1 MSEEKRLQED
11 LEKGKAMEEFF
22 EEAPL
27 QRIAEEKAAYE
38 EKVAKA
44 TAKFPERKE
53 VEGQR
58 LYTPL
63 DVKDFD
69 YCEKLG
75 FPGMYPFTRGVQ
87 PTMYRGRLWTM
98 RAYAGFATAE
108 ETNAR
113 YKYLLEAGQTGL
125 SVAMDLPTQI
135 GLDSDHELSHGE
147 VGKVGV
153 AIDSLADMEALFEG
167 IPLDKVSTSMTIN
180 GPAAVLLAMY
190 VAVAEKQGV
199 KPEQLRGTIQNDILK
214 EYIAR
219 GTYIFPPRP
228 SMRLVTDTFAY
239 CSKNIPKWNTIS
251 VGAYHIRE
259 AGASEV
265 QEIAFAFAN
274 AMAYIDAAIQAGQK
288 VDDFAPGISWIFT
301 AGLDFFSE
309 VAKFRA
315 ARRLWARIMKERY
328 GATVPKAQMLRV
340 HVHTAG
346 SVLTAQQPLINAIRI
361 TWQAM
366 SAILGGI
373 QSMACCAYD
382 EAIAIPTEES
392 ATLALRTQ
400 QLLAYES
407 NIPNTID
414 PLAGSYYVESLTDK
428 IEQEAYEYIKKI
440 DEMGGAVAA
449 IEHGY
454 MQQEMARNAFSDQR
468 DIETGKRTVIG
479 VNKYVDNSKAN
490 EDQEVLTVDL
500 AVGERQVARLE
511 KMKANRD
518 NEAVKASL
526 EKLRAAAKGTEN
538 LMPYLIDAVKT
549 YATLGEICGVLR
561 EEFGEFKP
569 SIYY

>member
-1 MSEEKRLQED
+1 MDKEKLQQGLNEY
-11 LEKGKAMEEFF
+11 
-22 EEAPL
+22 EA
-27 QRIAEEKAAYE
+27 
-38 EKVAKA
+38 KVAKA
-44 TAKFPERKE
+44 TAKFPERKNFE
-53 VEGQR
+53 AQR

-63 DVKDFD
+63 DIEDFD
-69 YCEKLG
+69 YGEKLG
-75 FPGMYPFTRGVQ
+75 FPGQYPFTRGVQ

-153 AIDSLADMEALFEG
+153 AIDSLADMEALFDG

-199 KPEQLRGTIQNDILK
+199 KPESLKGTIQNDILK

-228 SMRLVTDTFAY
+228 SMRLITDTFEY

-274 AMAYIDAAIQAGQK
+274 AMAYIDAAIKAGQK

-301 AGLDFFSE
+301 AGLDFFGE

-328 GATVPKAQMLRV
+328 GASVPKAQMLRV

-346 SVLTAQQPLINAIRI
+346 SVLTAQQPLNNVVRI
-361 TWQAM
+361 TWQAL
-366 SAILGGI
+366 SAVLGGI

-382 EAIAIPTEES
+382 EAIALPTEES

-407 NIPNTID
+407 GVTDTID
-414 PLAGSYYVESLTDK
+414 PLAGSYYIETLTDK
-428 IEQEAYEYIKKI
+428 IEKEAYDYIDKI
-440 DEMGGAVAA
+440 DRMGGAVAA
-449 IEHGY
+449 IEQGY
-454 MQQEMARNAFSDQR
+454 MQQEMAAHAYEYQH
-468 DIETGKRTVIG
+468 EVELGKRTVIG
-479 VNKYVDNSKAN
+479 VNKFNDSKKLA
-490 EDQEVLTVDL
+490 EQDVLTADL
-500 AVGERQVARLE
+500 SVGERQIARLE
-511 KMKANRD
+511 KMKAARD
-518 NEAVKASL
+518 NEAVKAAL
-526 EKLRAAAKGTEN
+526 EKLREAAKGTEN

-561 EEFGEFKP
+561 EEFGEYKQSGSMF
-569 SIYY
+569 

>member
-1 MSEEKRLQED
+1 MDKEKLQQGLNEY
-11 LEKGKAMEEFF
+11 
-22 EEAPL
+22 EA
-27 QRIAEEKAAYE
+27 
-38 EKVAKA
+38 KVAKA
-44 TAKFPERKE
+44 TAKFPERKNFE
-53 VEGQR
+53 AQR

-63 DVKDFD
+63 DIEDFD
-69 YCEKLG
+69 YGEKLG
-75 FPGMYPFTRGVQ
+75 FPGQYPFTRGVQ

-153 AIDSLADMEALFEG
+153 AIDSLADMEALFDG

-199 KPEQLRGTIQNDILK
+199 KPEALKGTIQNDILK

-228 SMRLVTDTFAY
+228 SMRLITDTFEY

-274 AMAYIDAAIQAGQK
+274 AMAYIDAAIKAGQK

-301 AGLDFFSE
+301 AGLDFFGE

-328 GATVPKAQMLRV
+328 GASVPKAQMLRV

-346 SVLTAQQPLINAIRI
+346 SVLTAQQPLNNVVRI
-361 TWQAM
+361 TWQAL
-366 SAILGGI
+366 SAVLGGI

-382 EAIAIPTEES
+382 EAIALPTEES

-407 NIPNTID
+407 GVTDTID
-414 PLAGSYYVESLTDK
+414 PLAGSYYIETLTDK
-428 IEQEAYEYIKKI
+428 IEKEAYDYIDKI
-440 DEMGGAVAA
+440 DRMGGAVAA
-449 IEHGY
+449 IEQGY
-454 MQQEMARNAFSDQR
+454 MQQEMAAHAYEYQH
-468 DIETGKRTVIG
+468 EVELGKRTVIG
-479 VNKYVDNSKAN
+479 VNKFNDSKKLS
-490 EDQEVLTVDL
+490 EQDVLTADL
-500 AVGERQVARLE
+500 SVGERQIARLE
-511 KMKANRD
+511 KMKAARD
-518 NEAVKASL
+518 NEAVKAAL
-526 EKLRAAAKGTEN
+526 EKLREAAKGTEN

-561 EEFGEFKP
+561 EEFGEYKQSGSMF
-569 SIYY
+569 

>member
-1 MSEEKRLQED
+1 MDKEKLQQGLNEY
-11 LEKGKAMEEFF
+11 
-22 EEAPL
+22 EA
-27 QRIAEEKAAYE
+27 
-38 EKVAKA
+38 KVAKA
-44 TAKFPERKE
+44 VAKFPERKNFE
-53 VEGQR
+53 AQR

-63 DVKDFD
+63 DIEDFD
-69 YCEKLG
+69 YGEKLG
-75 FPGMYPFTRGVQ
+75 FPGQYPFTRGVQ

-153 AIDSLADMEALFEG
+153 AIDSLADMEALFDG

-199 KPEQLRGTIQNDILK
+199 KPEALKGTIQNDILK

-228 SMRLVTDTFAY
+228 SMRLITDTFEY

-274 AMAYIDAAIQAGQK
+274 AMAYIDAAIKAGQK

-301 AGLDFFSE
+301 AGLDFFGE

-328 GATVPKAQMLRV
+328 GASVPKAQMLRV

-346 SVLTAQQPLINAIRI
+346 SVLTAQQPLNNVVRI
-361 TWQAM
+361 TWQAL
-366 SAILGGI
+366 SAVLGGI

-382 EAIAIPTEES
+382 EAIALPTEES

-407 NIPNTID
+407 GVTDTID
-414 PLAGSYYVESLTDK
+414 PLAGSYYIETLTDK
-428 IEQEAYEYIKKI
+428 IEKEAYDYIDKI
-440 DEMGGAVAA
+440 DRMGGAVAA
-449 IEHGY
+449 IEQGY
-454 MQQEMARNAFSDQR
+454 MQQEMAAHAYEYQH
-468 DIETGKRTVIG
+468 EVELGKRTVIG
-479 VNKYVDNSKAN
+479 VNKFNDSKKLA
-490 EDQEVLTVDL
+490 EQDVLTADL
-500 AVGERQVARLE
+500 SVGERQIARLE
-511 KMKANRD
+511 KMKAARD
-518 NEAVKASL
+518 NEAVKAAL
-526 EKLRAAAKGTEN
+526 GKLREAAKGTEN

-561 EEFGEFKP
+561 EEFGEYKQSGSMF
-569 SIYY
+569 

>member
-1 MSEEKRLQED
+1 MDKEKLQQG
-11 LEKGKAMEEFF
+11 L
-22 EEAPL
+22 
-27 QRIAEEKAAYE
+27 AEYDA
-38 EKVAKA
+38 KVAKA

-53 VEGQR
+53 FAAQR

-63 DVKDFD
+63 DVEGFD
-69 YCEKLG
+69 YGEKLG
-75 FPGMYPFTRGVQ
+75 FPGQYPFTRGVQ

-153 AIDSLADMEALFEG
+153 AIDSLADMEALFDG

-199 KPEQLRGTIQNDILK
+199 APEALKGTIQNDILK

-228 SMRLVTDTFAY
+228 SMRLITDTFEY

-274 AMAYIDAAIQAGQK
+274 AMAYIDAAIKAGQK

-346 SVLTAQQPLINAIRI
+346 SVLTAQQPLNNVVRI

-366 SAILGGI
+366 SAVLGGI

-382 EAIAIPTEES
+382 EAIALPTEES

-407 NIPNTID
+407 GVTDTID
-414 PLAGSYYVESLTDK
+414 PLAGSYYIESLTDK
-428 IEQEAYEYIKKI
+428 IEQEAYEYIAKI
-440 DEMGGAVAA
+440 DKMGGAVAA
-449 IEHGY
+449 IEQGY
-454 MQQEMARNAFSDQR
+454 MQQEMAAHAYEYQHDV
-468 DIETGKRTVIG
+468 ELGKRTVIG
-479 VNKYVDNSKAN
+479 VNKFADNKKMA
-490 EDQEVLTVDL
+490 EQDVLTADL
-500 AVGERQVARLE
+500 SVGERQVARLN
-511 KMKANRD
+511 KMKAGRD
-518 NEAVKASL
+518 NAAVQASL
-526 EKLRAAAKGTEN
+526 AKLREAAKGTEN

-561 EEFGEFKP
+561 EEFGEYKQSGSMF
-569 SIYY
+569 

>member
-1 MSEEKRLQED
+1 MDKEKLQQGLNEY
-11 LEKGKAMEEFF
+11 
-22 EEAPL
+22 EA
-27 QRIAEEKAAYE
+27 
-38 EKVAKA
+38 KVAKA
-44 TAKFPERKE
+44 TAKFPERKNFE
-53 VEGQR
+53 AQR

-63 DVKDFD
+63 DIEDFD
-69 YCEKLG
+69 YGEKLG
-75 FPGMYPFTRGVQ
+75 FPGQYPFTRGVQ

-153 AIDSLADMEALFEG
+153 AIDSLADMEALFDG

-190 VAVAEKQGV
+190 VAVAEKQSV
-199 KPEQLRGTIQNDILK
+199 KPEALKGTIQNDILK

-228 SMRLVTDTFAY
+228 SMRLITDTFEY

-274 AMAYIDAAIQAGQK
+274 AMAYIDAAIKAGQK

-301 AGLDFFSE
+301 AGLDFFGE

-328 GATVPKAQMLRV
+328 GASVPKAQMLRV

-346 SVLTAQQPLINAIRI
+346 SVLTAQQPLNNVVRI
-361 TWQAM
+361 TWQAL
-366 SAILGGI
+366 SAVLGGI

-382 EAIAIPTEES
+382 EAIALPTEES

-407 NIPNTID
+407 GVTDTID
-414 PLAGSYYVESLTDK
+414 PLAGSYYIETLTDK
-428 IEQEAYEYIKKI
+428 IEKEAYDYIDKI
-440 DEMGGAVAA
+440 DRMGGAVAA
-449 IEHGY
+449 IEQGY
-454 MQQEMARNAFSDQR
+454 MQQEMAAHAYEYQH
-468 DIETGKRTVIG
+468 EVELGKRTVIG
-479 VNKYVDNSKAN
+479 VNKFNDSKKLA
-490 EDQEVLTVDL
+490 EQDVLTADL
-500 AVGERQVARLE
+500 SVGERQIARLE
-511 KMKANRD
+511 KMKAARD
-518 NEAVKASL
+518 NEAVKAAL
-526 EKLRAAAKGTEN
+526 EKLREAAKGKEN

-561 EEFGEFKP
+561 EEFGEYKQSGSMF
-569 SIYY
+569 

>member
-1 MSEEKRLQED
+1 MDKEKLQQGLNEY
-11 LEKGKAMEEFF
+11 
-22 EEAPL
+22 EA
-27 QRIAEEKAAYE
+27 
-38 EKVAKA
+38 KVANA
-44 TAKFPERKE
+44 TAKFPERKNFE
-53 VEGQR
+53 AQR

-63 DVKDFD
+63 DIEDFD
-69 YCEKLG
+69 YGEKLG
-75 FPGMYPFTRGVQ
+75 FPGQYPFTRGVQ

-153 AIDSLADMEALFEG
+153 AIDSLADMEALFDG

-199 KPEQLRGTIQNDILK
+199 KPEALKGTIQNDILK

-228 SMRLVTDTFAY
+228 SMRLITDTFEY

-274 AMAYIDAAIQAGQK
+274 AMAYIDAAIKAGQK

-301 AGLDFFSE
+301 AGLDFFGE

-328 GATVPKAQMLRV
+328 GASVPKAQMLRV

-346 SVLTAQQPLINAIRI
+346 SVLTAQQPLNNVVRI
-361 TWQAM
+361 TWQAL
-366 SAILGGI
+366 SAVLGGI

-382 EAIAIPTEES
+382 EAIALPTEES

-407 NIPNTID
+407 GVTDTID
-414 PLAGSYYVESLTDK
+414 PLAGSYYIETLTDK
-428 IEQEAYEYIKKI
+428 IEKEAYDYIDKI
-440 DEMGGAVAA
+440 DRMGGAVAA
-449 IEHGY
+449 IEQGY
-454 MQQEMARNAFSDQR
+454 MQQEMAAHAYEYQH
-468 DIETGKRTVIG
+468 EVELGKRTVIG
-479 VNKYVDNSKAN
+479 VNKFNDSKKLA
-490 EDQEVLTVDL
+490 EQDVLTADL
-500 AVGERQVARLE
+500 SVGERQIARLE
-511 KMKANRD
+511 KMKAARD
-518 NEAVKASL
+518 NEAVKAAL
-526 EKLRAAAKGTEN
+526 EKLREAAKGTEN

-561 EEFGEFKP
+561 EEFGEYKQSGSMF
-569 SIYY
+569 

>member
-1 MSEEKRLQED
+1 MDKEKLQQGLNEY
-11 LEKGKAMEEFF
+11 
-22 EEAPL
+22 EA
-27 QRIAEEKAAYE
+27 
-38 EKVAKA
+38 KVAKA
-44 TAKFPERKE
+44 TAKFPERKNFE
-53 VEGQR
+53 VQR

-63 DVKDFD
+63 DIEDFD
-69 YCEKLG
+69 YGEKLG
-75 FPGMYPFTRGVQ
+75 FPGQYPFTRGVQ

-153 AIDSLADMEALFEG
+153 AIDSLADMEALFDG

-199 KPEQLRGTIQNDILK
+199 KPEALKGTIQNDILK

-228 SMRLVTDTFAY
+228 SMRLITDTFEY

-274 AMAYIDAAIQAGQK
+274 AMAYIDAAIKAGQK

-301 AGLDFFSE
+301 AGLDFFGE

-328 GATVPKAQMLRV
+328 GASVPKAQMLRV

-346 SVLTAQQPLINAIRI
+346 SVLTAQQPLNNVVRI
-361 TWQAM
+361 TWQAL
-366 SAILGGI
+366 SAVLGGI

-382 EAIAIPTEES
+382 EAIALPTEES

-407 NIPNTID
+407 GVTDTID
-414 PLAGSYYVESLTDK
+414 PLAGSYYIETLTDK
-428 IEQEAYEYIKKI
+428 IEKEAYDYIDKI
-440 DEMGGAVAA
+440 DRMGGAVAA
-449 IEHGY
+449 IEQGY
-454 MQQEMARNAFSDQR
+454 MQQEMAAHAYEYQH
-468 DIETGKRTVIG
+468 EVELGKRTVIG
-479 VNKYVDNSKAN
+479 VNKFNDSKKLA
-490 EDQEVLTVDL
+490 EQDVLTADL
-500 AVGERQVARLE
+500 SVGERQIARLE
-511 KMKANRD
+511 KMKAARN
-518 NEAVKASL
+518 NEAVKAAL
-526 EKLRAAAKGTEN
+526 EKLREAAKGTEN

-561 EEFGEFKP
+561 EEFGEYKQSGSMF
-569 SIYY
+569 

>member
-1 MSEEKRLQED
+1 MDKEKLQQGLNEY
-11 LEKGKAMEEFF
+11 
-22 EEAPL
+22 EA
-27 QRIAEEKAAYE
+27 
-38 EKVAKA
+38 KVAKA
-44 TAKFPERKE
+44 TAKFPERKNFE
-53 VEGQR
+53 AQR

-63 DVKDFD
+63 DIEDFD
-69 YCEKLG
+69 YGENLG
-75 FPGMYPFTRGVQ
+75 FPGQYPFTRGVQ

-153 AIDSLADMEALFEG
+153 AIDSLADMEALFDG

-199 KPEQLRGTIQNDILK
+199 KPEALKGTIQNDILK

-228 SMRLVTDTFAY
+228 SMRLITDTFEY

-274 AMAYIDAAIQAGQK
+274 AMAYIDAAIKAGQK

-301 AGLDFFSE
+301 AGLDFFGE

-328 GATVPKAQMLRV
+328 GASVPKAQMLRV

-346 SVLTAQQPLINAIRI
+346 SVLTAQQPLNNVVRI
-361 TWQAM
+361 TWQAL
-366 SAILGGI
+366 SAVLGGI

-382 EAIAIPTEES
+382 EAIALPTEES

-400 QLLAYES
+400 QLLAYE
-407 NIPNTID
+407 IGVTDTID
-414 PLAGSYYVESLTDK
+414 PLAGSYYIETLTDK
-428 IEQEAYEYIKKI
+428 IEKEAYDYIDKI
-440 DEMGGAVAA
+440 DRMGGAVAA
-449 IEHGY
+449 IEQGY
-454 MQQEMARNAFSDQR
+454 MQQEMAAHAYEYQH
-468 DIETGKRTVIG
+468 EVELGKRTVIG
-479 VNKYVDNSKAN
+479 VNKFNDSKKLA
-490 EDQEVLTVDL
+490 EQDVLTADL
-500 AVGERQVARLE
+500 SVGERQIARLE
-511 KMKANRD
+511 KMKAARD
-518 NEAVKASL
+518 NEAVKAAL
-526 EKLRAAAKGTEN
+526 EKLREAAKGTEN

-561 EEFGEFKP
+561 EEFGEYKQSGSMF
-569 SIYY
+569 

>member
-1 MSEEKRLQED
+1 MDKEKLQQGLNE
-11 LEKGKAMEEFF
+11 
-22 EEAPL
+22 
-27 QRIAEEKAAYE
+27 YE
-38 EKVAKA
+38 SKVAKA
-44 TAKFPERKE
+44 TAKFPERKNFE
-53 VEGQR
+53 AQR

-63 DVKDFD
+63 DIEDFD
-69 YCEKLG
+69 YGEKLG
-75 FPGMYPFTRGVQ
+75 FPGQYPFTRGVQ

-153 AIDSLADMEALFEG
+153 AIDSLADMEALFDG

-199 KPEQLRGTIQNDILK
+199 KPEALKGTIQNDILK

-228 SMRLVTDTFAY
+228 SMRLITDTFEY

-274 AMAYIDAAIQAGQK
+274 AMAYIDAAIKAGQK

-301 AGLDFFSE
+301 AGLDFFGE

-328 GATVPKAQMLRV
+328 AASVPKAQMLRV

-346 SVLTAQQPLINAIRI
+346 SVLTAQQPLNNVVRI
-361 TWQAM
+361 TWQAL
-366 SAILGGI
+366 SAVLGGI

-382 EAIAIPTEES
+382 EAIALPTEES

-407 NIPNTID
+407 GVTDTID
-414 PLAGSYYVESLTDK
+414 PLAGSYYIETLTDK
-428 IEQEAYEYIKKI
+428 IEKEAYDYIDKI
-440 DEMGGAVAA
+440 DRMGGAVAA
-449 IEHGY
+449 IEQGY
-454 MQQEMARNAFSDQR
+454 MQQEMAAHAYEYQH
-468 DIETGKRTVIG
+468 EVELGKRTVIG
-479 VNKYVDNSKAN
+479 VNKFNDSKKLA
-490 EDQEVLTVDL
+490 EQDVLTADL
-500 AVGERQVARLE
+500 SVGERQIARLE
-511 KMKANRD
+511 KMKAARD
-518 NEAVKASL
+518 NEAVKAAL
-526 EKLRAAAKGTEN
+526 EKLREAAKGTEN

-561 EEFGEFKP
+561 EEFGEYKQSGSMF
-569 SIYY
+569 

>member
-1 MSEEKRLQED
+1 MDKEKLQQGLNEY
-11 LEKGKAMEEFF
+11 
-22 EEAPL
+22 EA
-27 QRIAEEKAAYE
+27 
-38 EKVAKA
+38 KVAKA
-44 TAKFPERKE
+44 TAKFPERKNFE
-53 VEGQR
+53 AQR

-63 DVKDFD
+63 DIEDFD
-69 YCEKLG
+69 YGEKLG
-75 FPGMYPFTRGVQ
+75 FPGQYPFTRGVQ

-153 AIDSLADMEALFEG
+153 AIDSLADMEALFDG

-199 KPEQLRGTIQNDILK
+199 KPEALKGTIQNDILK

-228 SMRLVTDTFAY
+228 SMRLITDTFEY

-274 AMAYIDAAIQAGQK
+274 AMAYIDAAIKAGQK

-301 AGLDFFSE
+301 AGLDFFGE

-328 GATVPKAQMLRV
+328 GASVPKAQMLRV

-346 SVLTAQQPLINAIRI
+346 SVLTAQQPLNNVVRI
-361 TWQAM
+361 TWQAL
-366 SAILGGI
+366 SAVLGGI

-382 EAIAIPTEES
+382 EAIALPTEES

-407 NIPNTID
+407 GVTDTID
-414 PLAGSYYVESLTDK
+414 PLAGSYYIETLTDK
-428 IEQEAYEYIKKI
+428 IEKEAYDYIDKI
-440 DEMGGAVAA
+440 DRMGGAVAA
-449 IEHGY
+449 IEQGY
-454 MQQEMARNAFSDQR
+454 MQQEMAAHAYEYQH
-468 DIETGKRTVIG
+468 EVELGKRTVIG
-479 VNKYVDNSKAN
+479 VNKFNDSKK
-490 EDQEVLTVDL
+490 L
-500 AVGERQVARLE
+500 AEQDVSVCERQIARLE
-511 KMKANRD
+511 KMKAVRD
-518 NEAVKASL
+518 NEAVKAAL
-526 EKLRAAAKGTEN
+526 EKLREAAKGTEN

-561 EEFGEFKP
+561 EEFGEYKQSGSMF
-569 SIYY
+569 

>member
-1 MSEEKRLQED
+1 MDKEKLQQGLNEY
-11 LEKGKAMEEFF
+11 
-22 EEAPL
+22 EA
-27 QRIAEEKAAYE
+27 
-38 EKVAKA
+38 KVAKA
-44 TAKFPERKE
+44 TAKFPERKNFE
-53 VEGQR
+53 AQR

-63 DVKDFD
+63 DIEDFD
-69 YCEKLG
+69 YGEKLG
-75 FPGMYPFTRGVQ
+75 FPGQYPFTRGVQ

-153 AIDSLADMEALFEG
+153 AIDSLADMEALFDG

-199 KPEQLRGTIQNDILK
+199 KPEALKGTIQNDILK

-228 SMRLVTDTFAY
+228 SMRLITDTFEY

-274 AMAYIDAAIQAGQK
+274 AMAYIDAAIKAGQK

-301 AGLDFFSE
+301 AGLDFFGE

-328 GATVPKAQMLRV
+328 GASVPKAQMLRV

-346 SVLTAQQPLINAIRI
+346 SVLTAQQPLNNVVRI
-361 TWQAM
+361 TWQAI
-366 SAILGGI
+366 SAVLGGI

-382 EAIAIPTEES
+382 EAIALPTEES

-407 NIPNTID
+407 GVTDTID
-414 PLAGSYYVESLTDK
+414 PLAGSYYIETLTDQ
-428 IEQEAYEYIKKI
+428 IEKEAYDYIDKI
-440 DEMGGAVAA
+440 DRMGGAVAA
-449 IEHGY
+449 IEQGY
-454 MQQEMARNAFSDQR
+454 MQQEMAAHAYEYQH
-468 DIETGKRTVIG
+468 EVELGKRTVIG
-479 VNKYVDNSKAN
+479 VNKFNDSKKLA
-490 EDQEVLTVDL
+490 EQDVLTADL
-500 AVGERQVARLE
+500 SVGERQIARLE
-511 KMKANRD
+511 KMKAARD
-518 NEAVKASL
+518 NEAVNAAL
-526 EKLRAAAKGTEN
+526 EKLREAAKGTEN

-561 EEFGEFKP
+561 EEFGEYKQSGSMF
-569 SIYY
+569 

>member
-1 MSEEKRLQED
+1 MNKEKLQQGLNEY
-11 LEKGKAMEEFF
+11 
-22 EEAPL
+22 EA
-27 QRIAEEKAAYE
+27 
-38 EKVAKA
+38 KVAKA
-44 TAKFPERKE
+44 TAKFPERKNFE
-53 VEGQR
+53 AQR

-63 DVKDFD
+63 DIEDFD
-69 YCEKLG
+69 YGEKLG
-75 FPGMYPFTRGVQ
+75 FPGQYPFTRGVQ

-153 AIDSLADMEALFEG
+153 AIDSLADMEALFDG

-199 KPEQLRGTIQNDILK
+199 KPEALKGTIQNDILK

-228 SMRLVTDTFAY
+228 SMRLITDTFEY

-274 AMAYIDAAIQAGQK
+274 AMAYIDAAIKAGQK

-301 AGLDFFSE
+301 AGLDFFGE

-328 GATVPKAQMLRV
+328 GASVPKAQMLRV

-346 SVLTAQQPLINAIRI
+346 SVLTAQQPLNNVVRI
-361 TWQAM
+361 TWQAL
-366 SAILGGI
+366 SAVLGGI

-382 EAIAIPTEES
+382 EAIALPTEES

-407 NIPNTID
+407 GVTDTID
-414 PLAGSYYVESLTDK
+414 PLAGSYYIETLTDK
-428 IEQEAYEYIKKI
+428 IEKEAYDYIDKI
-440 DEMGGAVAA
+440 DRMGGAVAA
-449 IEHGY
+449 IEQGY
-454 MQQEMARNAFSDQR
+454 MQQEMAAHAYEYQH
-468 DIETGKRTVIG
+468 EVELGKRTVIG
-479 VNKYVDNSKAN
+479 VNKFNDSKKLA
-490 EDQEVLTVDL
+490 EQDVLMADL
-500 AVGERQVARLE
+500 SVGERQIARLE
-511 KMKANRD
+511 KMKAARD
-518 NEAVKASL
+518 NGAVKAAL
-526 EKLRAAAKGTEN
+526 EKLREAAKGTEN

-561 EEFGEFKP
+561 EEFGEYKQSGSMF
-569 SIYY
+569 

>member
-1 MSEEKRLQED
+1 MQQGLNEY
-11 LEKGKAMEEFF
+11 
-22 EEAPL
+22 EA
-27 QRIAEEKAAYE
+27 
-38 EKVAKA
+38 KVAKA
-44 TAKFPERKE
+44 TAKFPERKNFE
-53 VEGQR
+53 AQR

-63 DVKDFD
+63 DIEDFD
-69 YCEKLG
+69 YGEKLG
-75 FPGMYPFTRGVQ
+75 FPGQYPFTRGVQ

-153 AIDSLADMEALFEG
+153 AIDSLADMEALFDG

-199 KPEQLRGTIQNDILK
+199 KPEALKGTIQNDILK

-228 SMRLVTDTFAY
+228 SMRLITDTFEY

-274 AMAYIDAAIQAGQK
+274 AMAYIDAAIKAGQK
-288 VDDFAPGISWIFT
+288 VDDLHPAS
-301 AGLDFFSE
+301 AGFLQQGLILRRSC
-309 VAKFRA
+309 KFRA

-328 GATVPKAQMLRV
+328 GASVPKAQMLRV

-346 SVLTAQQPLINAIRI
+346 SVLTAQQPLNNVVRI
-361 TWQAM
+361 TWQAL
-366 SAILGGI
+366 SAVLGGI

-382 EAIAIPTEES
+382 EAIALPTEES

-407 NIPNTID
+407 GVTDTID
-414 PLAGSYYVESLTDK
+414 PLAGSYYIETLTDK
-428 IEQEAYEYIKKI
+428 IEKEAYDYIDKI
-440 DEMGGAVAA
+440 DRMGGAVAA
-449 IEHGY
+449 IEQGY
-454 MQQEMARNAFSDQR
+454 MQQEMAAHAYEYQH
-468 DIETGKRTVIG
+468 EVELGKRTVIG
-479 VNKYVDNSKAN
+479 VNNLMTVKTCRTG
-490 EDQEVLTVDL
+490 VLTADL
-500 AVGERQVARLE
+500 SVGERQIARLE
-511 KMKANRD
+511 KMKAARD
-518 NEAVKASL
+518 NEAVKAAL
-526 EKLRAAAKGTEN
+526 EKLREAAKGTEN

-561 EEFGEFKP
+561 EEFGEYKQSGSMF
-569 SIYY
+569 

>member
-1 MSEEKRLQED
+1 MDKEKLQQGLNEY
-11 LEKGKAMEEFF
+11 
-22 EEAPL
+22 EA
-27 QRIAEEKAAYE
+27 
-38 EKVAKA
+38 KVAKA
-44 TAKFPERKE
+44 VAKFPERKNFE
-53 VEGQR
+53 AQR

-63 DVKDFD
+63 DIEDFD
-69 YCEKLG
+69 YGEKLG
-75 FPGMYPFTRGVQ
+75 FPGQYPFTRGVQ

-153 AIDSLADMEALFEG
+153 AIDSLADMEALFDG

-199 KPEQLRGTIQNDILK
+199 KPEALKGTIQNDILK

-228 SMRLVTDTFAY
+228 SMRLITDTFEY

-274 AMAYIDAAIQAGQK
+274 AMAYIDAAIKAGQK

-301 AGLDFFSE
+301 AGLDFFGE

-328 GATVPKAQMLRV
+328 GASVPKAQMLRV

-346 SVLTAQQPLINAIRI
+346 SVLTAQQPLNNVVRI
-361 TWQAM
+361 TWQAL
-366 SAILGGI
+366 SAVLGGI

-382 EAIAIPTEES
+382 EAIALPTEES

-407 NIPNTID
+407 GVTDTID
-414 PLAGSYYVESLTDK
+414 PLAGSYYIETLTDK
-428 IEQEAYEYIKKI
+428 IEKEAYDYIDKI
-440 DEMGGAVAA
+440 DRMGGAVAA
-449 IEHGY
+449 IEQGY
-454 MQQEMARNAFSDQR
+454 MQQEMAAHAYEYQH
-468 DIETGKRTVIG
+468 EVELGKRSVIG
-479 VNKYVDNSKAN
+479 VNKFNDSKKLA
-490 EDQEVLTVDL
+490 EQDVLTADL
-500 AVGERQVARLE
+500 SVGERQIARLE
-511 KMKANRD
+511 KMKAVRD
-518 NEAVKASL
+518 NEAVKAAL
-526 EKLRAAAKGTEN
+526 EKLREAAKGTEN

-561 EEFGEFKP
+561 EEFGEYKQSGSMF
-569 SIYY
+569 

>member
-1 MSEEKRLQED
+1 MDKEKLQQGLNEY
-11 LEKGKAMEEFF
+11 
-22 EEAPL
+22 EA
-27 QRIAEEKAAYE
+27 
-38 EKVAKA
+38 KVAKA
-44 TAKFPERKE
+44 VAKFPERKNFE
-53 VEGQR
+53 TQR

-63 DVKDFD
+63 DIEDFD
-69 YCEKLG
+69 YGEKLG
-75 FPGMYPFTRGVQ
+75 FPGQYPFTRGVQ

-153 AIDSLADMEALFEG
+153 AIDSLADMEALFDG

-199 KPEQLRGTIQNDILK
+199 KPEALKGTIQNDILK

-228 SMRLVTDTFAY
+228 SMRLITDTFEY

-274 AMAYIDAAIQAGQK
+274 AMAYIDAAIKAGQK

-301 AGLDFFSE
+301 AGLDFFGE

-328 GATVPKAQMLRV
+328 GASVPKAQMLRV

-346 SVLTAQQPLINAIRI
+346 SVLTAQQPLNNVVRI
-361 TWQAM
+361 TWQAI
-366 SAILGGI
+366 SAVLGGI

-382 EAIAIPTEES
+382 EAIALPTEES

-407 NIPNTID
+407 GVTDTID
-414 PLAGSYYVESLTDK
+414 PLAGSYYIETLTDK
-428 IEQEAYEYIKKI
+428 IEKEAYDYIDKI
-440 DEMGGAVAA
+440 DRMGGAVAA
-449 IEHGY
+449 IEQGY
-454 MQQEMARNAFSDQR
+454 MQQEMAAHAYEYQH
-468 DIETGKRTVIG
+468 EVELGKRTVIG
-479 VNKYVDNSKAN
+479 VNKFNDSKKLA
-490 EDQEVLTVDL
+490 EQDVLTADL
-500 AVGERQVARLE
+500 SVGERQIARLE
-511 KMKANRD
+511 KMKAARD
-518 NEAVKASL
+518 NEAVKAAL
-526 EKLRAAAKGTEN
+526 KKLREAAKGTEN

-561 EEFGEFKP
+561 EEFGEYKQSGSMF
-569 SIYY
+569 

>member
-1 MSEEKRLQED
+1 MDKEKLQQGLNEY
-11 LEKGKAMEEFF
+11 
-22 EEAPL
+22 EA
-27 QRIAEEKAAYE
+27 
-38 EKVAKA
+38 KVAKA
-44 TAKFPERKE
+44 VAKFPERKNFE
-53 VEGQR
+53 TQR

-63 DVKDFD
+63 DIEDFD
-69 YCEKLG
+69 YGEKLG
-75 FPGMYPFTRGVQ
+75 FPGQYPFTRGVQ

-153 AIDSLADMEALFEG
+153 AIDSLADMEALFDG

-199 KPEQLRGTIQNDILK
+199 KPEALKGTIQNDILK

-228 SMRLVTDTFAY
+228 SMRLITDTFEY

-274 AMAYIDAAIQAGQK
+274 AMAYIDAAIKAGQK

-301 AGLDFFSE
+301 AGLDFFGE

-328 GATVPKAQMLRV
+328 GASVPKAQMLRV

-346 SVLTAQQPLINAIRI
+346 SVLTAQQPLNNVVRI
-361 TWQAM
+361 TWQAL
-366 SAILGGI
+366 SAVLGGI

-382 EAIAIPTEES
+382 EAIALPTEES

-407 NIPNTID
+407 GVTDTID
-414 PLAGSYYVESLTDK
+414 PLAGSYYIETLTDK
-428 IEQEAYEYIKKI
+428 IEKEAYDYIDKI
-440 DEMGGAVAA
+440 DRMGGAVAA

-454 MQQEMARNAFSDQR
+454 MQQEMAAHAYEYQH
-468 DIETGKRTVIG
+468 EVELGKRTVIG
-479 VNKYVDNSKAN
+479 VNKFNDSKKLA
-490 EDQEVLTVDL
+490 EQDVLTADL
-500 AVGERQVARLE
+500 SVGERQIARLE
-511 KMKANRD
+511 KMKAARD
-518 NEAVKASL
+518 NEAVKAEL
-526 EKLRAAAKGTEN
+526 EKLREAAKGTEN

-561 EEFGEFKP
+561 EEFGEYKQSGSMF
-569 SIYY
+569 

>member
-1 MSEEKRLQED
+1 MDKEKLQQGLNEY
-11 LEKGKAMEEFF
+11 
-22 EEAPL
+22 EA
-27 QRIAEEKAAYE
+27 
-38 EKVAKA
+38 KVAKA
-44 TAKFPERKE
+44 TAKFPERKNFE
-53 VEGQR
+53 AQR

-63 DVKDFD
+63 DIEDFD
-69 YCEKLG
+69 YGEKLG
-75 FPGMYPFTRGVQ
+75 FPGQYPFTRGVQ

-135 GLDSDHELSHGE
+135 GLDSDHELSYGE

-153 AIDSLADMEALFEG
+153 AIDSLADMEALFDG

-190 VAVAEKQGV
+190 VAVAEKQGI
-199 KPEQLRGTIQNDILK
+199 KPEALKGTIQNDILK

-228 SMRLVTDTFAY
+228 SMRLITDTFEY

-274 AMAYIDAAIQAGQK
+274 AMAYIDAAIKAGQK

-301 AGLDFFSE
+301 AGLDFFGE

-328 GATVPKAQMLRV
+328 GASVPKAQMLRV

-346 SVLTAQQPLINAIRI
+346 SVLTAQQPLNNVVRI
-361 TWQAM
+361 TWQAL
-366 SAILGGI
+366 SAVLGGI

-382 EAIAIPTEES
+382 EAIALPTEES

-407 NIPNTID
+407 GVTDTID
-414 PLAGSYYVESLTDK
+414 PLAGSYYIETLTDK
-428 IEQEAYEYIKKI
+428 IEKEAYDYIDKI
-440 DEMGGAVAA
+440 DRMGGAVSA
-449 IEHGY
+449 IEQGY
-454 MQQEMARNAFSDQR
+454 MQQEMAAHAYEYQH
-468 DIETGKRTVIG
+468 EVELGKRTVIG
-479 VNKYVDNSKAN
+479 VNKFNDSKKLA
-490 EDQEVLTVDL
+490 EQDVLTADL
-500 AVGERQVARLE
+500 SVGERQIARLE
-511 KMKANRD
+511 KMKAARN
-518 NEAVKASL
+518 NEAVKAAL
-526 EKLRAAAKGTEN
+526 EKLREAAKGTEN

-561 EEFGEFKP
+561 EEFGEYKQSGSMF
-569 SIYY
+569 

>member
-1 MSEEKRLQED
+1 MDKEKLQQGLNEY
-11 LEKGKAMEEFF
+11 
-22 EEAPL
+22 EA
-27 QRIAEEKAAYE
+27 
-38 EKVAKA
+38 KVAKA
-44 TAKFPERKE
+44 TAKFPERKNFE
-53 VEGQR
+53 AQR

-63 DVKDFD
+63 DIEDFD
-69 YCEKLG
+69 YGEKLG
-75 FPGMYPFTRGVQ
+75 FPGKYPFTRGVQ

-153 AIDSLADMEALFEG
+153 AIDSLADMEALFDG

-199 KPEQLRGTIQNDILK
+199 KPEALKGTIQNDILK

-228 SMRLVTDTFAY
+228 SMRLITDTFEY

-274 AMAYIDAAIQAGQK
+274 AMAYIDAAIKAGQK

-301 AGLDFFSE
+301 AGLDFFGE

-328 GATVPKAQMLRV
+328 GASVPKAQMLRV

-346 SVLTAQQPLINAIRI
+346 SVLTAQQPLNNVVRI
-361 TWQAM
+361 TWQAL
-366 SAILGGI
+366 SAVLGGI

-382 EAIAIPTEES
+382 EAIALPTEES

-407 NIPNTID
+407 GVTDTID
-414 PLAGSYYVESLTDK
+414 PLAGSYYIETLTDK
-428 IEQEAYEYIKKI
+428 IEKEAYDYIDKI
-440 DEMGGAVAA
+440 DRMGGAVAA
-449 IEHGY
+449 IEQGY
-454 MQQEMARNAFSDQR
+454 MQQEMAAHAYEYQH
-468 DIETGKRTVIG
+468 EVELGKRTVIG
-479 VNKYVDNSKAN
+479 VNKFNDSKKLA
-490 EDQEVLTVDL
+490 EQDVLTADL
-500 AVGERQVARLE
+500 SVGERQIARLE
-511 KMKANRD
+511 KMKAARD
-518 NEAVKASL
+518 NGAVKAAL
-526 EKLRAAAKGTEN
+526 EKLREAAKGTEN

-561 EEFGEFKP
+561 EEFGEYKQSGSMF
-569 SIYY
+569 

>member
-1 MSEEKRLQED
+1 MDKEKLQQGLNEY
-11 LEKGKAMEEFF
+11 
-22 EEAPL
+22 EA
-27 QRIAEEKAAYE
+27 
-38 EKVAKA
+38 KVAKA
-44 TAKFPERKE
+44 TAKFPERKNFE
-53 VEGQR
+53 AQR

-63 DVKDFD
+63 DIEDFD
-69 YCEKLG
+69 YGEKLG
-75 FPGMYPFTRGVQ
+75 FPGQYPFTRGVQ

-153 AIDSLADMEALFEG
+153 AIDSLADMEALFDG

-199 KPEQLRGTIQNDILK
+199 KPEALKGTIQNDILK

-228 SMRLVTDTFAY
+228 SMRLITDTFEY

-274 AMAYIDAAIQAGQK
+274 AMAYIDAAIKAGQK

-301 AGLDFFSE
+301 AGLDFFGE

-328 GATVPKAQMLRV
+328 GASVPKAQMLRV

-346 SVLTAQQPLINAIRI
+346 SVLTAQQPLNNVVRI
-361 TWQAM
+361 TWQAL
-366 SAILGGI
+366 SAVLGGI

-382 EAIAIPTEES
+382 EAIALPTEES

-407 NIPNTID
+407 GVTDTID
-414 PLAGSYYVESLTDK
+414 PLAGSYYIETLTDK
-428 IEQEAYEYIKKI
+428 IEKEAYDYIDKI
-440 DEMGGAVAA
+440 DRMGGAVAA
-449 IEHGY
+449 IEQGY
-454 MQQEMARNAFSDQR
+454 MQQEMAAHAYEYQH
-468 DIETGKRTVIG
+468 EVELGKRTVIG
-479 VNKYVDNSKAN
+479 VNKFNDSKKLA
-490 EDQEVLTVDL
+490 EQDVLTADL
-500 AVGERQVARLE
+500 SVGERQIARLE
-511 KMKANRD
+511 KMKAARD
-518 NEAVKASL
+518 NGAVKAAL
-526 EKLRAAAKGTEN
+526 EKLREAAKGTEN

-561 EEFGEFKP
+561 EEFGEYKQSGSMF
-569 SIYY
+569 

>member
-1 MSEEKRLQED
+1 MNKEKLQQGLNEY
-11 LEKGKAMEEFF
+11 
-22 EEAPL
+22 EA
-27 QRIAEEKAAYE
+27 
-38 EKVAKA
+38 KVAKA
-44 TAKFPERKE
+44 VAKFPERKNFE
-53 VEGQR
+53 AQR

-63 DVKDFD
+63 DIEDFD
-69 YCEKLG
+69 YGEKLG
-75 FPGMYPFTRGVQ
+75 FPGQYPFTRGVQ

-153 AIDSLADMEALFEG
+153 ASDSLADMEALFDG

-199 KPEQLRGTIQNDILK
+199 KPEALKGTIQNDILK

-228 SMRLVTDTFAY
+228 SMRLITDTFEY

-274 AMAYIDAAIQAGQK
+274 AMAYIDAAIKAGQK

-301 AGLDFFSE
+301 AGLDFFGE

-328 GATVPKAQMLRV
+328 GASVPKAQMLRV

-346 SVLTAQQPLINAIRI
+346 SVLTAQQPLNNVVRI
-361 TWQAM
+361 TWQAL
-366 SAILGGI
+366 SAVLGGI

-382 EAIAIPTEES
+382 EAIALPTEES

-407 NIPNTID
+407 GVTDTID
-414 PLAGSYYVESLTDK
+414 PLAGSYYIETLTDK
-428 IEQEAYEYIKKI
+428 IEKEAYDYIDKI
-440 DEMGGAVAA
+440 DRMGGAVAA
-449 IEHGY
+449 IEQGY
-454 MQQEMARNAFSDQR
+454 MQQEMAAHAYEYQH
-468 DIETGKRTVIG
+468 EVELGKRTVIG
-479 VNKYVDNSKAN
+479 VNKFNDSKKLA
-490 EDQEVLTVDL
+490 EQDVLTADL
-500 AVGERQVARLE
+500 SVGERQIARLE
-511 KMKANRD
+511 KMKAARD
-518 NEAVKASL
+518 NEAVKAAL
-526 EKLRAAAKGTEN
+526 EKLREAAKGTEN

-561 EEFGEFKP
+561 EEFGEYKQSGSMF
-569 SIYY
+569 

>member
-1 MSEEKRLQED
+1 MNKEKLQQGLNEY
-11 LEKGKAMEEFF
+11 
-22 EEAPL
+22 EA
-27 QRIAEEKAAYE
+27 
-38 EKVAKA
+38 KVAKA
-44 TAKFPERKE
+44 VAKFPERKNFE
-53 VEGQR
+53 AQR

-63 DVKDFD
+63 DIEDFD
-69 YCEKLG
+69 YGEKLG
-75 FPGMYPFTRGVQ
+75 FPGQYPFTRGVQ

-153 AIDSLADMEALFEG
+153 AIDSLADMEALFDG

-199 KPEQLRGTIQNDILK
+199 KPEALKGTIQNDILK

-228 SMRLVTDTFAY
+228 SMRLITDTFEY

-274 AMAYIDAAIQAGQK
+274 AMAYIDAAIKAGQK

-301 AGLDFFSE
+301 AGLDFFGE

-328 GATVPKAQMLRV
+328 GASVPKAQMLRV

-346 SVLTAQQPLINAIRI
+346 SVLTAQQPLNNVVRI
-361 TWQAM
+361 TWQAL
-366 SAILGGI
+366 SAVLGGI

-382 EAIAIPTEES
+382 EAIALPTEES

-407 NIPNTID
+407 GVTDTID
-414 PLAGSYYVESLTDK
+414 PLAGSYYIETLTDK
-428 IEQEAYEYIKKI
+428 IEKEAYDYIDKI
-440 DEMGGAVAA
+440 DRMGGAVAA
-449 IEHGY
+449 IEQGY
-454 MQQEMARNAFSDQR
+454 MQQEMAAHAYEYQH
-468 DIETGKRTVIG
+468 EVELGKRTVIG
-479 VNKYVDNSKAN
+479 VNKFNDSKKLA
-490 EDQEVLTVDL
+490 EQDVLTADL
-500 AVGERQVARLE
+500 SVGERQIARLE
-511 KMKANRD
+511 KMKAARD
-518 NEAVKASL
+518 NEAVKAAL
-526 EKLRAAAKGTEN
+526 EKLREAAKGTEN

-561 EEFGEFKP
+561 EEFGEYKQSGSMF
-569 SIYY
+569 

>member
-1 MSEEKRLQED
+1 MDKEKLQQGLNEY
-11 LEKGKAMEEFF
+11 
-22 EEAPL
+22 EA
-27 QRIAEEKAAYE
+27 
-38 EKVAKA
+38 KVAKA
-44 TAKFPERKE
+44 LAKFPERKNFE
-53 VEGQR
+53 AQR

-63 DVKDFD
+63 DIEDFD
-69 YCEKLG
+69 YGEKLG
-75 FPGMYPFTRGVQ
+75 FPGQYPFTRGVQ

-153 AIDSLADMEALFEG
+153 AIDSLADMEALFDG

-199 KPEQLRGTIQNDILK
+199 KPEALKGTIQNDILK

-228 SMRLVTDTFAY
+228 SMRLITDTFEY

-274 AMAYIDAAIQAGQK
+274 AMAYIDAAIKAGQK

-301 AGLDFFSE
+301 AGLDFFGE

-328 GATVPKAQMLRV
+328 GASVPKAQMLRV

-346 SVLTAQQPLINAIRI
+346 SVLTAQQPLNNVVRI
-361 TWQAM
+361 TWQAL
-366 SAILGGI
+366 SAVLGGI

-382 EAIAIPTEES
+382 EAIALPTEES

-407 NIPNTID
+407 GVTDTID
-414 PLAGSYYVESLTDK
+414 PLAGSYYIETLTDK
-428 IEQEAYEYIKKI
+428 IEKEAYDYIDKI
-440 DEMGGAVAA
+440 DRMGGAVAA
-449 IEHGY
+449 IEQGY
-454 MQQEMARNAFSDQR
+454 MQQEMAAHAYEYQH
-468 DIETGKRTVIG
+468 EVELGKRTVIG
-479 VNKYVDNSKAN
+479 VNKFNDSKKLA
-490 EDQEVLTVDL
+490 EQDVLTADL
-500 AVGERQVARLE
+500 SVGERQIARLE
-511 KMKANRD
+511 KMKAARD
-518 NEAVKASL
+518 NDAVKAAL
-526 EKLRAAAKGTEN
+526 EKLRKAAKGTEN
-538 LMPYLIDAVKT
+538 LMPYLINAVKT

-561 EEFGEFKP
+561 EEFGEYKQSGSMF
-569 SIYY
+569 

>member
-1 MSEEKRLQED
+1 MTAMMNDKEMLQQGLD
-11 LEKGKAMEEFF
+11 
-22 EEAPL
+22 
-27 QRIAEEKAAYE
+27 AYNA
-38 EKVAKA
+38 KVAKA
-44 TAKFPERKE
+44 TAKFPERPHMDAK
-53 VEGQR
+53 QR

-63 DVKDFD
+63 DIEGFNYLEKD
-69 YCEKLG
+69 G
-75 FPGMYPFTRGVQ
+75 FPGQYPFTRGVQ

-113 YKYLLEAGQTGL
+113 YKYLLQAGQTGL

-135 GLDSDHELSHGE
+135 GLDSDAELSHGE

-153 AIDSLADMEALFEG
+153 AIDSLADMEQLFDG

-228 SMRLVTDTFAY
+228 SMRLITNTFEY
-239 CSKNIPKWNTIS
+239 CSKYIPKWNTIS
-251 VGAYHIRE
+251 VRAYHIRE

-274 AMAYIDAAIQAGQK
+274 AIAYIDAAIKAGQK

-301 AGLDFFSE
+301 AGLDFFFE
-309 VAKFRA
+309 IAKFRA

-346 SVLTAQQPLINAIRI
+346 SVLTAQQPLNNVARI

-366 SAILGGI
+366 SAVLGGI

-382 EAIAIPTEES
+382 EALSLPTEES

-400 QLLAYES
+400 QLIAYES
-407 NIPNTID
+407 GVADTID
-414 PLAGSYYVESLTDK
+414 PLAGSYYVEALTNK
-428 IEQEAYEYIKKI
+428 IEKDAEEYIKKI

-449 IEHGY
+449 IEQGY
-454 MQQEMARNAFSDQR
+454 MQREMAAHAYEDLTA
-468 DIETGKRTVIG
+468 IETGKKTVIG
-479 VNKYVDNSKAN
+479 VNKYADNKGAAEGESLKA
-490 EDQEVLTVDL
+490 DL
-500 AVGERQVARLE
+500 SVGERQIKRVDA
-511 KMKANRD
+511 MKAKRD
-518 NEAVKASL
+518 QAAVDKALGELKEAC
-526 EKLRAAAKGTEN
+526 KGEEN
-538 LMPYLIDAVKT
+538 LMPYLIAAVKT
-549 YATLGEICGVLR
+549 YATLGEICGVMR
-561 EEFGEFKP
+561 EVFGEYKQDGSAF
-569 SIYY
+569 

>member
-1 MSEEKRLQED
+1 MDKEKLQQGLNEY
-11 LEKGKAMEEFF
+11 
-22 EEAPL
+22 EA
-27 QRIAEEKAAYE
+27 
-38 EKVAKA
+38 KVAKA
-44 TAKFPERKE
+44 VAKFPERKNFE
-53 VEGQR
+53 AQR
-58 LYTPL
+58 LYTPF
-63 DVKDFD
+63 DIEDFD
-69 YCEKLG
+69 YSEKLG
-75 FPGMYPFTRGVQ
+75 FPGQYPFTRGVQ

-153 AIDSLADMEALFEG
+153 AIDSLADMEALFDG

-199 KPEQLRGTIQNDILK
+199 KPEALKGTIQNDILK

-228 SMRLVTDTFAY
+228 SMRLITDTFEY

-274 AMAYIDAAIQAGQK
+274 AMAYIDAAIKAGQK

-301 AGLDFFSE
+301 AGLDFFGE

-328 GATVPKAQMLRV
+328 GASVPKAQMLRV

-346 SVLTAQQPLINAIRI
+346 SVLTAQQPLNNVVRI
-361 TWQAM
+361 TWQAL
-366 SAILGGI
+366 SAVLGGI

-382 EAIAIPTEES
+382 EAIALPTEES

-407 NIPNTID
+407 GVTDTID
-414 PLAGSYYVESLTDK
+414 PLAGSYYIETLTDK
-428 IEQEAYEYIKKI
+428 IEKEAYDYIDKI
-440 DEMGGAVAA
+440 DRMGGAVAA
-449 IEHGY
+449 IEQGY
-454 MQQEMARNAFSDQR
+454 MQQEMAAHAYEYQH
-468 DIETGKRTVIG
+468 EVELGKRTVIG
-479 VNKYVDNSKAN
+479 VNKFNDSKKLA
-490 EDQEVLTVDL
+490 EQDVLTADL
-500 AVGERQVARLE
+500 SVGERQIARLE
-511 KMKANRD
+511 KMKAARD
-518 NEAVKASL
+518 NEAVKAAL
-526 EKLRAAAKGTEN
+526 EKLREAAKGTEN

-561 EEFGEFKP
+561 EEFGEYKQSGSMF
-569 SIYY
+569 

>member
-1 MSEEKRLQED
+1 MDKEKLQQGLNEY
-11 LEKGKAMEEFF
+11 
-22 EEAPL
+22 EA
-27 QRIAEEKAAYE
+27 
-38 EKVAKA
+38 KVAKA
-44 TAKFPERKE
+44 VAKFPERKNFE
-53 VEGQR
+53 AQR

-63 DVKDFD
+63 DIEDFD
-69 YCEKLG
+69 YGEKLG
-75 FPGMYPFTRGVQ
+75 FPGQYPFTRGVQ

-153 AIDSLADMEALFEG
+153 AIDSLADMEALFDG

-199 KPEQLRGTIQNDILK
+199 KPEALKGTIQNDILK

-228 SMRLVTDTFAY
+228 SMRLITDTFEY

-274 AMAYIDAAIQAGQK
+274 AMAYIDAAIKAGQK

-301 AGLDFFSE
+301 AGLDFFGE

-328 GATVPKAQMLRV
+328 GASVPKAQMLRV

-346 SVLTAQQPLINAIRI
+346 SVLTAQQPLNNVVRI
-361 TWQAM
+361 TWQAL
-366 SAILGGI
+366 SAVLGGI

-382 EAIAIPTEES
+382 EAIALPTEES

-407 NIPNTID
+407 GVTDTID
-414 PLAGSYYVESLTDK
+414 PLAGSYYIEALTDK
-428 IEQEAYEYIKKI
+428 IEKEAYDYIDKI
-440 DEMGGAVAA
+440 DRMGGAVAA
-449 IEHGY
+449 IEQGY
-454 MQQEMARNAFSDQR
+454 MQQEMAAHAYEYQH
-468 DIETGKRTVIG
+468 EVELGKRTVIG
-479 VNKYVDNSKAN
+479 VNKFNDSKKLA
-490 EDQEVLTVDL
+490 EQDVLTADL
-500 AVGERQVARLE
+500 SVGERQIARLE
-511 KMKANRD
+511 KMKAARD
-518 NEAVKASL
+518 NEAVKAAL
-526 EKLRAAAKGTEN
+526 EKLREAAKGKEN

-561 EEFGEFKP
+561 EEFGEYKQSGSMF
-569 SIYY
+569 

>member
-1 MSEEKRLQED
+1 MDKEKLQQGLNEY
-11 LEKGKAMEEFF
+11 EAKA
-22 EEAPL
+22 
-27 QRIAEEKAAYE
+27 
-38 EKVAKA
+38 AKA
-44 TAKFPERKE
+44 TAKFPERKNFE
-53 VEGQR
+53 AQR

-63 DVKDFD
+63 DIEDFD
-69 YCEKLG
+69 YGEKLG
-75 FPGMYPFTRGVQ
+75 FPGQYPFTRGVQ

-153 AIDSLADMEALFEG
+153 AIDSLADMEALFDG

-199 KPEQLRGTIQNDILK
+199 KPEALKGTIQNDILK

-228 SMRLVTDTFAY
+228 SMRLITDTFEY

-274 AMAYIDAAIQAGQK
+274 AMAYIDAAIKAGQK

-301 AGLDFFSE
+301 AGLDFFGE

-328 GATVPKAQMLRV
+328 GASVPKAQMLRV

-346 SVLTAQQPLINAIRI
+346 SVLTAQQPLNNVVRI
-361 TWQAM
+361 TWQAL
-366 SAILGGI
+366 SAVLGGI

-382 EAIAIPTEES
+382 EAIALPTEES

-407 NIPNTID
+407 GVTDTID
-414 PLAGSYYVESLTDK
+414 PLAGSYYIETLTDK
-428 IEQEAYEYIKKI
+428 IEKEAYDYIDKI
-440 DEMGGAVAA
+440 DRMGGAVAA
-449 IEHGY
+449 IEQGY
-454 MQQEMARNAFSDQR
+454 MQQEMAAHAYEYQH
-468 DIETGKRTVIG
+468 EVELGKRTVIG
-479 VNKYVDNSKAN
+479 VNKFNDSKKLA
-490 EDQEVLTVDL
+490 EQDVLTADL
-500 AVGERQVARLE
+500 SVGERQIARLE
-511 KMKANRD
+511 KMKAARD
-518 NEAVKASL
+518 NEAVKAAL
-526 EKLRAAAKGTEN
+526 EKLREAAKGTEN

-561 EEFGEFKP
+561 EEFGEYKQSGSMF
-569 SIYY
+569 

>member
-1 MSEEKRLQED
+1 MDKEKLQQGLNEY
-11 LEKGKAMEEFF
+11 
-22 EEAPL
+22 EA
-27 QRIAEEKAAYE
+27 
-38 EKVAKA
+38 KVAKA
-44 TAKFPERKE
+44 TAKFPERKNFE
-53 VEGQR
+53 AQR

-63 DVKDFD
+63 DIEDFD
-69 YCEKLG
+69 YGEKLG
-75 FPGMYPFTRGVQ
+75 FPGQYPFTRGVQ

-153 AIDSLADMEALFEG
+153 AIDSLADMEALFDG

-199 KPEQLRGTIQNDILK
+199 KPEALKGTIQNDILK

-228 SMRLVTDTFAY
+228 SMRLITDTFEY

-274 AMAYIDAAIQAGQK
+274 AMAYIDAAIKAGQK

-301 AGLDFFSE
+301 AGLDFFGE

-328 GATVPKAQMLRV
+328 GASVPKAQMLRV

-346 SVLTAQQPLINAIRI
+346 SVLTAQQPLNNVVRI
-361 TWQAM
+361 TWQAL
-366 SAILGGI
+366 SAVLGGI

-382 EAIAIPTEES
+382 EAIALPTEES

-407 NIPNTID
+407 GVTDTID
-414 PLAGSYYVESLTDK
+414 PLAGSYYIETLTDK
-428 IEQEAYEYIKKI
+428 IEKDAYDYIDKI
-440 DEMGGAVAA
+440 DRMGGAVAA
-449 IEHGY
+449 IEQGY
-454 MQQEMARNAFSDQR
+454 MQQEMAAHAYEYQH
-468 DIETGKRTVIG
+468 EVELGKRTVIG
-479 VNKYVDNSKAN
+479 VNKFNDSKKLA
-490 EDQEVLTVDL
+490 EQDVLTADL
-500 AVGERQVARLE
+500 SVGERQIARLE
-511 KMKANRD
+511 KMKAARD
-518 NEAVKASL
+518 NEAVKAAL
-526 EKLRAAAKGTEN
+526 EKLREAAKGTEN

-561 EEFGEFKP
+561 EEFGEYKQSGSMF
-569 SIYY
+569 

>member
-1 MSEEKRLQED
+1 MDKEKLQQGLNEY
-11 LEKGKAMEEFF
+11 
-22 EEAPL
+22 EA
-27 QRIAEEKAAYE
+27 
-38 EKVAKA
+38 KVAKA
-44 TAKFPERKE
+44 TAKFPERNNFE
-53 VEGQR
+53 AQR

-63 DVKDFD
+63 DIEDFD
-69 YCEKLG
+69 YGEKLG
-75 FPGMYPFTRGVQ
+75 FPGQYPFTRGVQ

-135 GLDSDHELSHGE
+135 GLDSDHELSYGE

-153 AIDSLADMEALFEG
+153 AIDSLADMEALFDG

-199 KPEQLRGTIQNDILK
+199 KPEALKGTIQNDILK

-228 SMRLVTDTFAY
+228 SMRLITDTFEY

-274 AMAYIDAAIQAGQK
+274 AMAYIDAAIKAGQK

-301 AGLDFFSE
+301 AGLDFFGE

-328 GATVPKAQMLRV
+328 GASVPKAQMLRV

-346 SVLTAQQPLINAIRI
+346 SVLTAQQPLNNVVRI
-361 TWQAM
+361 TWQAL
-366 SAILGGI
+366 SAVLGGI

-382 EAIAIPTEES
+382 EAIALPTEES

-407 NIPNTID
+407 GVTDTID
-414 PLAGSYYVESLTDK
+414 PLAGSYYIETLTDK
-428 IEQEAYEYIKKI
+428 IEKEAYDYIDKI
-440 DEMGGAVAA
+440 DRMGGAVAA
-449 IEHGY
+449 IEQGY
-454 MQQEMARNAFSDQR
+454 MQQEMAAHAYEYQH
-468 DIETGKRTVIG
+468 EVELGKRTVIG
-479 VNKYVDNSKAN
+479 VNKFNDSKKLA
-490 EDQEVLTVDL
+490 EQDVLTADL
-500 AVGERQVARLE
+500 SVGERQIARLE
-511 KMKANRD
+511 KMKSGRD
-518 NEAVKASL
+518 NEAVKAAL
-526 EKLRAAAKGTEN
+526 EKLREAAKGTEN

-561 EEFGEFKP
+561 EEFGEYKQSGSMF
-569 SIYY
+569 

>member
-1 MSEEKRLQED
+1 MDKEKLQQGLNEY
-11 LEKGKAMEEFF
+11 
-22 EEAPL
+22 EA
-27 QRIAEEKAAYE
+27 
-38 EKVAKA
+38 KVAKA
-44 TAKFPERKE
+44 TAKFPERKNFE
-53 VEGQR
+53 AQR

-63 DVKDFD
+63 DIEDFD
-69 YCEKLG
+69 YGEKLG
-75 FPGMYPFTRGVQ
+75 FPGQYPFTRGVQ

-153 AIDSLADMEALFEG
+153 AIDSLADMEALFDG

-199 KPEQLRGTIQNDILK
+199 KPEALKGTIQNDILK

-228 SMRLVTDTFAY
+228 SMRLITDTFEY

-274 AMAYIDAAIQAGQK
+274 AMAYIDAAIKAGQK

-301 AGLDFFSE
+301 AGLDFFGE

-328 GATVPKAQMLRV
+328 GASVPKAQMLRV

-346 SVLTAQQPLINAIRI
+346 SVLTAQQPLNNVVRI
-361 TWQAM
+361 TWQAL
-366 SAILGGI
+366 SAVLGGI

-382 EAIAIPTEES
+382 EAIALPTEES

-407 NIPNTID
+407 GVTDTID
-414 PLAGSYYVESLTDK
+414 PLAGSYYIETLTDK
-428 IEQEAYEYIKKI
+428 IEKEAYDYIDKI
-440 DEMGGAVAA
+440 DRMGGAVAA
-449 IEHGY
+449 IEQGY
-454 MQQEMARNAFSDQR
+454 MQQEMAAHAYEYQH
-468 DIETGKRTVIG
+468 EVELGKRTVIG
-479 VNKYVDNSKAN
+479 VNKFNDSKKLA
-490 EDQEVLTVDL
+490 EQDVLTADL
-500 AVGERQVARLE
+500 SVGERQIARLE
-511 KMKANRD
+511 KMKAARD
-518 NEAVKASL
+518 NEAVKAAL
-526 EKLRAAAKGTEN
+526 EKLREAAKGTEN
-538 LMPYLIDAVKT
+538 LMPYLIDVVKT

-561 EEFGEFKP
+561 EEFGEYKQSGSMF
-569 SIYY
+569 

>member
-1 MSEEKRLQED
+1 MDKEKLQQGLNEY
-11 LEKGKAMEEFF
+11 
-22 EEAPL
+22 EA
-27 QRIAEEKAAYE
+27 
-38 EKVAKA
+38 KVAKA
-44 TAKFPERKE
+44 TAKFPERKNFE
-53 VEGQR
+53 AQR

-63 DVKDFD
+63 DIEDFD
-69 YCEKLG
+69 YGEKLG
-75 FPGMYPFTRGVQ
+75 FPGQYPFTRGVQ
-87 PTMYRGRLWTM
+87 TTMYRGRLWTM

-153 AIDSLADMEALFEG
+153 AIDSLADMEALFDG

-199 KPEQLRGTIQNDILK
+199 KPETLKGTIQNDILK

-228 SMRLVTDTFAY
+228 SMRLITDTFEY

-274 AMAYIDAAIQAGQK
+274 AMAYIDAAIKAGQK

-301 AGLDFFSE
+301 AGLDFFGE

-328 GATVPKAQMLRV
+328 GASVPKAQMLRV

-346 SVLTAQQPLINAIRI
+346 SVLTAQQPLNNVVRI
-361 TWQAM
+361 TWQAL
-366 SAILGGI
+366 SAVLGGI

-382 EAIAIPTEES
+382 EAIALPTEES

-407 NIPNTID
+407 GVTDTID
-414 PLAGSYYVESLTDK
+414 PLAGSYYIETLTDK
-428 IEQEAYEYIKKI
+428 IEKEAYDYIDKI
-440 DEMGGAVAA
+440 DRMGGAVAA
-449 IEHGY
+449 IEQGY
-454 MQQEMARNAFSDQR
+454 MQQEMAAHAYEYQH
-468 DIETGKRTVIG
+468 EVELGKRTVIG
-479 VNKYVDNSKAN
+479 VNKFNDSKKLA
-490 EDQEVLTVDL
+490 EQDVLTADL
-500 AVGERQVARLE
+500 SVGERQIARLE
-511 KMKANRD
+511 KMKAARD
-518 NEAVKASL
+518 NEAVKAAL
-526 EKLRAAAKGTEN
+526 EKLREAAKGTEN

-561 EEFGEFKP
+561 EEFGEYKQSGSMF
-569 SIYY
+569 

>member
-1 MSEEKRLQED
+1 MDKEKLQQGLNEY
-11 LEKGKAMEEFF
+11 
-22 EEAPL
+22 EA
-27 QRIAEEKAAYE
+27 
-38 EKVAKA
+38 KVAKA
-44 TAKFPERKE
+44 TAKFPERKNFE
-53 VEGQR
+53 TQR
-58 LYTPL
+58 LYTPF
-63 DVKDFD
+63 DIEDFD
-69 YCEKLG
+69 YGEKLG
-75 FPGMYPFTRGVQ
+75 FPGQYPFTRGVQ

-153 AIDSLADMEALFEG
+153 AIDSLADMEALFDG

-199 KPEQLRGTIQNDILK
+199 KPEALKGTIQNDILK

-228 SMRLVTDTFAY
+228 SMRLITDTFEY

-274 AMAYIDAAIQAGQK
+274 AMAYIDAAIKAGQK

-301 AGLDFFSE
+301 AGLDFFGE

-328 GATVPKAQMLRV
+328 GASVPKAQMLRV

-346 SVLTAQQPLINAIRI
+346 SVLTAQQPLNNVVRI
-361 TWQAM
+361 TWQAL
-366 SAILGGI
+366 SAVLGGI

-382 EAIAIPTEES
+382 EAIALPTEES

-407 NIPNTID
+407 GVTDTID
-414 PLAGSYYVESLTDK
+414 PLAGSYYIETLTDK
-428 IEQEAYEYIKKI
+428 IEKEAYDYIDKI
-440 DEMGGAVAA
+440 DRMGGAVAA
-449 IEHGY
+449 IEQGY
-454 MQQEMARNAFSDQR
+454 MQQEMAAHAYEYQH
-468 DIETGKRTVIG
+468 EVELGKRTVIG
-479 VNKYVDNSKAN
+479 VNKFNDSKKLA
-490 EDQEVLTVDL
+490 EQDVLTADL
-500 AVGERQVARLE
+500 SVGERQIARLE
-511 KMKANRD
+511 KMKAARD
-518 NEAVKASL
+518 NEAVEAAL
-526 EKLRAAAKGTEN
+526 EKLSEAAKGTEN
-538 LMPYLIDAVKT
+538 LMPYLINAVKT

-561 EEFGEFKP
+561 EEFGEYKQSGSMF
-569 SIYY
+569 

>member
-1 MSEEKRLQED
+1 MDKEKLQQGLNEY
-11 LEKGKAMEEFF
+11 
-22 EEAPL
+22 EA
-27 QRIAEEKAAYE
+27 
-38 EKVAKA
+38 KVAKA
-44 TAKFPERKE
+44 VAKFPERKNFE
-53 VEGQR
+53 AQR

-63 DVKDFD
+63 DIEDFD
-69 YCEKLG
+69 YGEKLG
-75 FPGMYPFTRGVQ
+75 FPGQYPFTRGVQ

-153 AIDSLADMEALFEG
+153 AIDSLADMEALFDG
-167 IPLDKVSTSMTIN
+167 IPLHKVSTSMTIN

-199 KPEQLRGTIQNDILK
+199 KPEALKGTIQNDILK

-228 SMRLVTDTFAY
+228 SMRLITDTFEY

-274 AMAYIDAAIQAGQK
+274 AMAYIDAAIKAGQK

-301 AGLDFFSE
+301 AGLDFFGE

-328 GATVPKAQMLRV
+328 GASVPKAQMLRV

-346 SVLTAQQPLINAIRI
+346 SVLTAQQPLNNVVRI
-361 TWQAM
+361 TWQAL
-366 SAILGGI
+366 SAVLGGI

-382 EAIAIPTEES
+382 EAIALPTEES

-407 NIPNTID
+407 GVTDTID
-414 PLAGSYYVESLTDK
+414 PLAGSYYIETLTDK
-428 IEQEAYEYIKKI
+428 IEKEAYDYIDKI
-440 DEMGGAVAA
+440 DRMGGAVAA
-449 IEHGY
+449 IEQGY
-454 MQQEMARNAFSDQR
+454 MQQEMAAHAYEYQH
-468 DIETGKRTVIG
+468 EVELGKRTVIG
-479 VNKYVDNSKAN
+479 VNKFNDSKKLA
-490 EDQEVLTVDL
+490 EQDVLTADL
-500 AVGERQVARLE
+500 SVGERQIARLE
-511 KMKANRD
+511 KMKAARD
-518 NEAVKASL
+518 NDAVKAAL
-526 EKLRAAAKGTEN
+526 EKLREAAKGTEN

-561 EEFGEFKP
+561 EEFGEYKQSGSMF
-569 SIYY
+569 